1 MEFSLEELPSILK
14 VSQGSPITKLNNNT
28 IWPSGWGQRTA
39 VMAIINIT
47 PDSFS
52 DGGKYLIEEE
62 ALKRALMSIKDG
74 ADVIDLGAQSTRPGA
89 NIISPDEELK
99 RLLPILKSIRSK
111 LPNSIISVDTFHS
124 SVAEK
129 ALEEGADWINDVT
142 GSKYDK
148 RMVDVLSSGNFPYV
162 LTHSKSNNKTIHSQA
177 EYNNVVEDVY
187 QSLIELTDNAISKGI
202 REKNIIWDP
211 GIGFSKNREH
221 NIQILTN
228 IDKFSGGNFPLIIG
242 ASRKRFIGEII
253 NEKNPLKRNAG
264 NISVVCKCVA
274 SNVDMVRVHDVK
286 ETIQTIRLANE
297 LWK

>member
-1 MEFSLEELPSILK
+1 
-14 VSQGSPITKLNNNT
+14 
-28 IWPSGWGQRTA
+28 
-39 VMAIINIT
+39 MAIINIT

>member
-1 MEFSLEELPSILK
+1 MEELPSILK

>member
-1 MEFSLEELPSILK
+1 MEELPSILK

-28 IWPSGWGQRTA
+28 IWPAGWGQRTA

-52 DGGKYLIEEE
+52 DGGKYLIEDE
-62 ALKRALMSIKDG
+62 ALKRALLSIEDG

-124 SVAEK
+124 RVAEK

-187 QSLIELTDNAISKGI
+187 QNLIELTDNAISKGI
-202 REKNIIWDP
+202 REENIIWDP